1 MNALLAPPPS
11 AAPAVASDSVRLH
24 HRREAASSGSGVL
37 AAVEALHKSEHRLIV
52 DGDGSTTSSAG
63 QQRCRPD
70 VHPRIE
76 RHGS

>member
-1 MNALLAPPPS
+1 MNASLVARLA
-11 AAPAVASDSVRLH
+11 AAPAVAPDSVRLS

-37 AAVEALHKSEHRLIV
+37 AAGEALHKSENRLIV

-70 VHPRIE
+70 VHP
-76 RHGS
+76 